1 VETLTIVG
9 LDASKTS
16 IMATAVDP
24 LGHRIDQQKLG
35 PGDSELIGFLDGLSG
50 PKRVV
55 LEASNV
61 WEHIYDAAAST
72 GAEVLLA
79 NPAKIRFI
87 AEATLKT
94 DRVDSEAL
102 ALLGR
107 LDAVAPA
114 YAPTLEQRALRRLV
128 RDRVFYEKK
137 RKDVASHTYAILLQK
152 GIPYEEG
159 ILVKKTRRDVLRSH
173 HIPEVDRGL
182 DALVK
187 LEEITR
193 PLDLEV
199 HEAFVRSTEAQLLA
213 TIPGVGEITAITLA
227 AFLCPIERFDDLE
240 AVVKYCGLCP
250 SVYQSGATNHTGR
263 LVWDAHKI
271 LKWVLIEAQWQ
282 TRRRERTGDVA
293 KVGKRV
299 ARRGNVNDGAVAAA
313 RKLAR
318 ICAAVLRRGT
328 AYELHAPGT
337 SSRRPTTAE
346 P

>member
-1 VETLTIVG
+1 METLTIVG

-16 IMATAVDP
+16 IMATAIDP
-24 LGHRIDQQKLG
+24 LGRRIDQQKLG
-35 PGDSELIGFLDGLSG
+35 PGDPEIVKFLESLSG

-72 GAEVLLA
+72 GAQVILA
-79 NPAKIRFI
+79 NPAKTRLI

-107 LDAVAPA
+107 LDAVAQA
-114 YAPTLEQRALRRLV
+114 YPPSIEQRALRRLM
-128 RDRVFYEKK
+128 RDRVFYERK
-137 RKDVASHTYAILLQK
+137 RKDVANHTYAILLQK

-159 ILVKKTRRDVLRSH
+159 ILVKKSRRGVLRGN
-173 HIPEVDRGL
+173 HIAEVDRGL

-199 HEAFVRSTEAQLLA
+199 HEAFARSTEAQLLA
-213 TIPGVGEITAITLA
+213 TIPGVGEITATTLV
-227 AFLCPIERFDDLE
+227 AFLCPIERFHDLD

-250 SVYQSGATNHTGR
+250 SVFQSGTTCRTGP

-282 TRRRERTGDVA
+282 TRRRERRGDVA
-293 KVGKRV
+293 RVGKRV

-318 ICAAVLRRGT
+318 ICASVLRRGT
-328 AYELHAPGT
+328 AYQPHAPGT
-337 SSRRPTTAE
+337 SSRHRTIAE